1 MNKLKYYILFSLC
14 SFSCLNLFAKGDNNK
29 VITEAPKTDIT
40 VQSKNNTTR
49 DSINYETFKL
59 PPLSVLFE
67 NARNN
72 PSVSILEKDR
82 QLQKKLLTKEKKAWM
97 KFFSARGGYA
107 HGVTD
112 NYGTQTDVLTP
123 VFYQYTGIEQ
133 NYWNVGGNVNIPI
146 EELFDLKGKVNRQK
160 ILLEKAELTKDQ
172 AFDQLKQQI
181 IHIYVTIES
190 NIELLKEASHS
201 LALFKG
207 ATIEAEEEY
216 RNRKN
221 TLSSVAQVK
230 AREYETAAV
239 YENIRSNIRE
249 QILILEIISKTDILP
264 QTNF

>member
-29 VITEAPKTDIT
+29 VITEAPKTDII
-40 VQSKNNTTR
+40 VQSKNNTIS
-49 DSINYETFKL
+49 DPISYESFKL

-181 IHIYVTIES
+181 IHIYVT
-190 NIELLKEASHS
+190 
-201 LALFKG
+201 
-207 ATIEAEEEY
+207 
-216 RNRKN
+216 
-221 TLSSVAQVK
+221 
-230 AREYETAAV
+230 
-239 YENIRSNIRE
+239 
-249 QILILEIISKTDILP
+249 
-264 QTNF
+264 